1 MLSTEEILLFKAVED
16 EEKRLADMQA
26 AGLLG
31 AGVGGVALGGAGAA
45 VNGVGNMLN
54 QVVRPNHKPARFK
67 TGARIAGGLTGMVLG
82 GGLGAG
88 VSALMQK
95 ESPAARLMAKIQTG
109 NMDEVDTQTLENL
122 LADTYNK
129 PSYMK

>member
-16 EEKRLADMQA
+16 EEKRLSDMQA

-45 VNGVGNMLN
+45 VHGAGNMLN
-54 QVVRPNHKPARFK
+54 QVVRPNYQPARFK

-82 GGLGAG
+82 GALGAG
-88 VSALMQK
+88 ASAMMQQ

-109 NMDEVDTQTLENL
+109 NMEDIDTKTLENL

-129 PSYMK
+129 PSNMK